1 MLEYMNV
8 KEMRRSAGSAS
19 ELMKILANE
28 NRLMILCQL
37 VDGEKSVGELVE
49 LLDLSQPTVSQ
60 QLSRMKNQGLVSY
73 RKNAQTVYYSLEG
86 EAAQKVITVLYELY
100 CEQPNKGS

>member
-1 MLEYMNV
+1 MNIGILEYMNV

-60 QLSRMKNQGLVSY
+60 Q
-73 RKNAQTVYYSLEG
+73 
-86 EAAQKVITVLYELY
+86 
-100 CEQPNKGS
+100 

>member
-1 MLEYMNV
+1 MNIM
-8 KEMRRSAGSAS
+8 EMRNSARSAS

-37 VDGEKSVGELVE
+37 VAGEKSVGELVE

-60 QLSRMKNQGLVSY
+60 QLARLKNQGFVSY
-73 RKNAQTVYYSLEG
+73 RKNAQTVYYSLKG
-86 EAAQKVITVLYELY
+86 EAAQKVITVLYEIY
-100 CEQPNKGS
+100 CVQPTNGN